1 MEMSEK
7 RERGELRT
15 RWGAI
20 TRRKRER
27 SAAAEEAAATA
38 TVRRRLAWER
48 TEEEEEEK
56 EGAIGGDGR
65 RSACWFASFVWR
77 GGKGAERKAVTRPF
91 RTLFLSAFGQEVDRS
106 ESVTGSPAGL
116 PILFLQQCFC

>member
-1 MEMSEK
+1 M
-7 RERGELRT
+7 
-15 RWGAI
+15 
-20 TRRKRER
+20 ER

-38 TVRRRLAWER
+38 TARRRLAWER
-48 TEEEEEEK
+48 REDEEEDEEDE

-65 RSACWFASFVWR
+65 RSACWFVSFVWR

-91 RTLFLSAFGQEVDRS
+91 RTLSLSAFGQEVERR

-116 PILFLQQCFC
+116 PIIFLQQCFC